1 MHLLDTNVV
10 SEVMTSAP
18 SLAVI
23 RWLDG
28 QDAADV
34 YLSSITIAEIHYG
47 LHAMPKGKKRNSLSQ
62 QFDEFI
68 AAGFSHRILS
78 FDDTAARR
86 YGTLMAE
93 RKARGKPMS
102 VLDGQIASIALVHNL
117 TIVTRNTKDFEEC
130 GLNIINP
137 FV

>member
-1 MHLLDTNVV
+1 MHLLDTNIV

-28 QDAADV
+28 QNAADV

-47 LHAMPKGKKRNSLSQ
+47 LFAMPKGKKHNSLSQ

-102 VLDGQIASIALVHNL
+102 ILDGQIASIALVHNL
-117 TIVTRNTKDFEEC
+117 TIVSRNTKDFEEC

>member
-10 SEVMTSAP
+10 SEVMTRAP

-23 RWLDG
+23 RWLDE
-28 QDAADV
+28 QHAAEV
-34 YLSSITIAEIHYG
+34 FLSSITIAEIQYG

-78 FDDTAARR
+78 FDDNAARR
-86 YGTLMAE
+86 YGILMAE

-102 VLDGQIASIALVHNL
+102 ILDGQIASIALAHNL
-117 TIVTRNTKDFEEC
+117 TIVSRNTKDFEEC
-130 GLNIINP
+130 GLKIINP